1 MTWDA
6 SDRPIVNIGK
16 DGGRTA
22 GPAAT
27 RRSRHRCSQE
37 EHQGGAVH
45 GQGVAKQMNPQ
56 ALSRWKGAKLVK
68 QQADSHRQHLDR
80 LRDEALRAL
89 SQVQV
94 PVPSRRKT

>member
-1 MTWDA
+1 
-6 SDRPIVNIGK
+6 
-16 DGGRTA
+16 
-22 GPAAT
+22 
-27 RRSRHRCSQE
+27 
-37 EHQGGAVH
+37 
-45 GQGVAKQMNPQ
+45 MNPQ
-56 ALSRWKGAKLVK
+56 ALFRWKGAKLVK